1 MHAEAFGKA
10 RPAATTVVT
19 GLLDARM
26 RVEIEAVA
34 YAPSADAEHQPDGA
48 ASPV

>member
-1 MHAEAFGKA
+1 MRADDWEAVGSAHAEAFGMA
-10 RPAATTVVT
+10 RPAATMVVT

-34 YAPSADAEHQPDGA
+34 YCA
-48 ASPV
+48 